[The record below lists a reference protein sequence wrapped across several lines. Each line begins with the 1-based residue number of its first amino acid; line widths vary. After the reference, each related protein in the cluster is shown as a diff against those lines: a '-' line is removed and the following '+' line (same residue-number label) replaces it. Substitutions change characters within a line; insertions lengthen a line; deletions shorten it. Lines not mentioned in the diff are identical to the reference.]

1 MNLRHLLWPQLGNVH
16 GSITGHELRRQSVLL
31 ARLLLVLIPLGSLT
45 LLLQYESYANF
56 SHTFTVVVLAIV
68 LLVVAFL
75 LNSMGRVQ
83 AAAVLVV
90 IAVFAAALGAM
101 IVNPRDQ
108 LVFAY
113 LAVPLFLARL
123 LLSERVFV
131 LVGVVALSVVA
142 LVLATLL
149 SDKVLAAVVT
159 LYLATLVMLFWIAVR
174 HRASIE
180 RDRRAALTASEQ
192 ELRTILDNMQDTYYR
207 TDADGRIIRASESA
221 TKLLGYTPHELLG
234 MRMADFYVETDGRER
249 FLAALQ
255 ASGGTL
261 HNYEAALHHRDGSIV
276 WVSTNA
282 QYVRDSDGRVVGVEG
297 TTRDISERRQSE
309 AQTTKLNKLLRMA
322 GEIDAILV
330 RESGREILLQQ
341 ACRVLV
347 DHGGFRMAW
356 VGLADWN
363 SGEVHPAAH
372 AGESP
377 EYVYEIKVRCDD
389 SLQARGPFGLAMREN
404 RPVLIQDTENDPSFA
419 PWRERARREQF
430 RSVVAFPICMGA
442 QVIGAIGAY
451 TDAPT
456 AFTSEEIDVFSR
468 LASNLGYALQ
478 ASENAFERRRSEE
491 ALRASEALL
500 TKSQEVAHIGS
511 FDWNIATNDVSWS
524 RETYRLFGFD
534 PDYPPGT
541 VWEILER
548 SLHPDDKPKL
558 QAAMT
563 RIAKEGVR
571 TPMELRVRWPNGQ
584 ERVLWTEGELEF
596 DDDEHPIRLSG
607 IMQDITERRQAE
619 MALKQSESNFRA
631 LTENA
636 NVGILVNHQGRHV
649 FANPRLL
656 EMLGYTQ
663 EEVQLTTIEDLVHPE
678 ELDKVRRNFKDRLA
692 GRPALSSYET
702 VLISKVGTP
711 VPVEL
716 TATLT
721 TWAGEPAGLV
731 FLHDI
736 RERIRSETEMRK
748 LSSAIAQTADAVMIT
763 DRQGIIEYVNPA
775 FETMTGYVRAD
786 VIGAG
791 SNILKS
797 GRQGETFYQ
806 RLWST
811 ILAGEPFSD
820 VLVNRRKDG
829 TLYYEEKTITPLK
842 DTYGSI
848 THFVSTGRD
857 ITERMQTQE
866 QLQYLAQ
873 HDALTELPNRVLLLD
888 RLKQGLARARW
899 HRRLVAVLF
908 VDLDRFKTIN
918 DTLGHEVG
926 DRLLQQLADRFRR
939 SVREG
944 DTVARFGGD
953 EFVILLDDVADESD
967 IAAIAKKVLETLAP
981 PFEIDDQRLYIT
993 ASIGISLYPND
1004 GEDSGILLKHA
1015 DIAMYR
1021 AKELGKNTYQFFAA
1035 DMSARAF
1042 ERLSLETRLRHALER
1057 NEFVLQYQPQIDVAT
1072 GRIVGVEA
1080 LLRWQHPDFGLVL
1093 PGDFIASLEETGQ
1106 IAPVGDWVLTT
1117 ACAQLRAWHSAGY
1130 QDLQMAVNLSPRQLQ
1145 SDGFAARTK
1154 NTLAIF
1160 DIPPSRLELEIT
1172 ENVLLRQAGMAHDAL
1187 EGLRV
1192 LGVRLA
1198 IDDFGTGYSSL
1209 AYLQRFSIDTLKI
1222 DRSFVHDIPGDPDDS
1237 AITTAIAALARSL
1250 QLTIVAEGVETVAQ
1264 RDFLRQLGCTIMQG
1278 HLFSRPLPPE
1288 EVSRLLDAKSPRPE
1302 G

>member
-1 MNLRHLLWPQLGNVH
+1 V
-16 GSITGHELRRQSVLL
+16 ILL
-31 ARLLLVLIPLGSLT
+31 ADKMLAG
-45 LLLQYESYANF
+45 
-56 SHTFTVVVLAIV
+56 TVTI
-68 LLVVAFL
+68 
-75 LNSMGRVQ
+75 
-83 AAAVLVV
+83 
-90 IAVFAAALGAM
+90 
-101 IVNPRDQ
+101 
-108 LVFAY
+108 Y
-113 LAVPLFLARL
+113 
-123 LLSERVFV
+123 
-131 LVGVVALSVVA
+131 
-142 LVLATLL
+142 LATLL
-149 SDKVLAAVVT
+149 
-159 LYLATLVMLFWIAVR
+159 MLFWIAVR

-180 RDRRAALTASEQ
+180 EDRRATLAASEH

-207 TDADGRIIRASESA
+207 TDADGRIVRASASA
-221 TKLLGYTPHELLG
+221 TKLLGYTPHEVHG
-234 MRMADFYVETDGRER
+234 MRMADFYVEGDGRER
-249 FLAALQ
+249 FLNALQ
-255 ASGGTL
+255 TAGGLL
-261 HNYEAALHHRDGSIV
+261 HNYEAALRHRDGSII

-282 QYVRDSDGRVVGVEG
+282 QFVRDGSGRVVGVEG
-297 TTRDISERRQSE
+297 TTRDITERRYSE
-309 AQTTKLNKLLRMA
+309 ERTAQLNKLLRMA
-322 GEIDAILV
+322 GEVDAILV
-330 RESGREILLQQ
+330 RESEREILLQE

-356 VGLADWN
+356 VGLADWE

-372 AGESP
+372 AGDSP
-377 EYVYEIKVRCDD
+377 EYVYEINVRCDD
-389 SLQARGPFGLAMREN
+389 SPQGRGPFGRAMREG
-404 RPVLIQDTENDPSFA
+404 RPVLIQDMEIDPGFA
-419 PWRERARREQF
+419 PWRERARHERF
-430 RSVVAFPICMGA
+430 RSVAAFPILMGA

-451 TDAPT
+451 GDVPT
-456 AFTSEEIDVFSR
+456 AFTAEEIDIFSR
-468 LASNLGYALQ
+468 LARNLGYALQ
-478 ASENAFERRRSEE
+478 ASENAIERRRSEE
-491 ALRASEALL
+491 ALRASETLL
-500 TKSQEVAHIGS
+500 AKSQEVAHIGS
-511 FDWNIATNDVSWS
+511 FDWNLATNEVSWS

-563 RIAKEGVR
+563 RIVKDGVR
-571 TPMELRVRWPNGQ
+571 TPMELRIRWPNGQ

-596 DDDEHPIRLSG
+596 DDDEHPVRLSG

-619 MALKQSESNFRA
+619 LALKQSESNFRA

-636 NVGILVNHQGRHV
+636 NVGILVNYQGRHV
-649 FANPRLL
+649 FANPRML
-656 EMLGYTQ
+656 EMLGYELNELRQT
-663 EEVQLTTIEDLVHPE
+663 VIEDLVHPD
-678 ELDKVRRNFKDRLA
+678 ELNKVRRNFEDRLA
-692 GRPALSSYET
+692 GKPASSSYET
-702 VLISKVGTP
+702 VLVAKDGSP

-721 TWAGEPAGLV
+721 TWLGEPAGLV

-736 RERIRSETEMRK
+736 RERIRNETEMRK

-763 DRQGIIEYVNPA
+763 DRQGSIEYVNPA
-775 FETMTGYVRAD
+775 FETMTGYKRAD
-786 VIGAG
+786 VLGAR

-829 TLYYEEKTITPLK
+829 SLYYEEKTITPLK
-842 DTYGSI
+842 DAYGSI

-899 HRRLVAVLF
+899 HERLVAVLF

-953 EFVILLDDVADESD
+953 EFVILLDDVANEGD
-967 IAAIAKKVLETLAP
+967 IAAIAKKVLEALAP

-993 ASIGISLYPND
+993 ASIGVSLYPND
-1004 GEDSGILLKHA
+1004 GEDSGTLLKHA

-1042 ERLSLETRLRHALER
+1042 ERLSLETRLRHALDR
-1057 NEFVLQYQPQIDVAT
+1057 GEFVLMYQPQINVDTSRV
-1072 GRIVGVEA
+1072 VGVEA

-1093 PGDFIASLEETGQ
+1093 PGDFIASLEETGL
-1106 IAPVGDWVLTT
+1106 IVPVGNWVLTT
-1117 ACAQLRAWHSAGY
+1117 ACAQLQEWHAAGHT
-1130 QDLQMAVNLSPRQLQ
+1130 DLQMAVNLSPRQLQ
-1145 SDGFAARTK
+1145 ADGFAAWVK
-1154 NTLAIF
+1154 HTLAVLNL
-1160 DIPPSRLELEIT
+1160 PPAQLELEIT

-1237 AITTAIAALARSL
+1237 AITTAIAALAKSL
-1250 QLTIVAEGVETVAQ
+1250 QLAMVAEGVETVAQ
-1264 RDFLRQLGCTIMQG
+1264 RDFLHVLGCTTMQG

-1288 EVSRLLDAKSPRPE
+1288 ELSQLLQQNIRQP
-1302 G
+1302 